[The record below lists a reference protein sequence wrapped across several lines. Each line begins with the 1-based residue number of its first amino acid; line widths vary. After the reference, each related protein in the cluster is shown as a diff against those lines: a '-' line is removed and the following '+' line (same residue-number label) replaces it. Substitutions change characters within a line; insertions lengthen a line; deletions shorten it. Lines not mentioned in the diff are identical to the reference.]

1 MQNLRG
7 NQSALWGFENSQWE
21 GGACAPV
28 APLPWDFFGRVQSR
42 ALESKIPPTYLHQK
56 DSTLIKRVHLLRVF
70 ILLFCKICSLYLTVK
85 PSASRSLLKCRLRGF
100 KMQTLNSV
108 RYLTNLRSTLVV
120 TSRISCYEV
129 AWSRLS
135 ESRAAEKI
143 K

>member
-28 APLPWDFFGRVQSR
+28 VPLPWDFFGRVQSR

-70 ILLFCKICSLYLTVK
+70 Y
-85 PSASRSLLKCRLRGF
+85 PSLLQNLLPLF
-100 KMQTLNSV
+100 DSQTK
-108 RYLTNLRSTLVV
+108 R
-120 TSRISCYEV
+120 
-129 AWSRLS
+129 
-135 ESRAAEKI
+135 
-143 K
+143 